1 MDLATLIGML
11 AGVAVIVGAI
21 LFNSGI
27 LDFVNIPGLIIVVIG
42 TLFITLMKFRLK
54 TLGESFKLAFSTVFM
69 DKTESPLVLI
79 SQVRELAAV
88 VRKEGILGLE
98 NVEIDD
104 PFLKKGIGLC
114 IDGHPPEF
122 IEEILAQDINQR
134 AERYELAEK
143 VFKGMAETAPGL
155 GMLGTLVGL
164 VQMLNSMSDP
174 SSVGPAMAVAL
185 LTTFYG
191 AFIAQVIAI
200 PCAEKLGMKASEE
213 QRNMVLII
221 TSVQNILKG
230 QNPKVI
236 AEVLAS
242 FLPEKQRETD
252 ASDDDQE

>member
-1 MDLATLIGML
+1 M
-11 AGVAVIVGAI
+11 
-21 LFNSGI
+21 
-27 LDFVNIPGLIIVVIG
+27 
-42 TLFITLMKFRLK
+42 
-54 TLGESFKLAFSTVFM
+54 
-69 DKTESPLVLI
+69 
-79 SQVRELAAV
+79 
-88 VRKEGILGLE
+88 
-98 NVEIDD
+98 
-104 PFLKKGIGLC
+104 
-114 IDGHPPEF
+114 
-122 IEEILAQDINQR
+122 
-134 AERYELAEK
+134 
-143 VFKGMAETAPGL
+143 FKGMAETAPGL

-242 FLPEKQRETD
+242 FLPERQRDTD
-252 ASDDDQE
+252 SSEDDLE

>member
-11 AGVAVIVGAI
+11 AGAAVIVGAI
-21 LFNSGI
+21 LLNSSI
-27 LDFVNIPGLIIVVIG
+27 LDFVNIAGLGIVFVG
-42 TLFITLMKFRLK
+42 TAFITLMKFRLS
-54 TLGESFKLAFSTVFM
+54 TIGDAFKLAFATVFM
-69 DKTESPLVLI
+69 DRTENPVILI
-79 SQVRELAAV
+79 SQVRELATV

-98 NVEIDD
+98 NVEIED
-104 PFLKKGIGLC
+104 PFLQKGIALC

-122 IEEILAQDINQR
+122 IEEILIQDLTQR
-134 AERYELAEK
+134 TDRYEVGEK
-143 VFKGMAETAPGL
+143 VFKGMAETAPGM

-164 VQMLNSMSDP
+164 VQMLNAMSDP

-200 PCAEKLGMKASEE
+200 PCAEKLSMKAAEE
-213 QRNMVLII
+213 ERNMMLVI

-242 FLPEKQRETD
+242 FLSQKQQAAANEEE
-252 ASDDDQE
+252 S

>member
-11 AGVAVIVGAI
+11 AAAAVIVGAI
-21 LFNSGI
+21 LLESS
-27 LDFVNIPGLIIVVIG
+27 LWDFVNYAGLAIVFVG
-42 TLFITLMKFRLK
+42 TAFITLIKFRLGSI
-54 TLGESFKLAFSTVFM
+54 GEAFKLAFSTVF
-69 DKTESPLVLI
+69 TERTENPVILI
-79 SQVRELAAV
+79 AQVRELATI

-98 NVEIDD
+98 NAEIEDE
-104 PFLKKGIGLC
+104 FLKKGIALC

-122 IEEILAQDINQR
+122 IEEILVQDLTQSI
-134 AERYELAEK
+134 ERYETAAS
-143 VFKGMAETAPGL
+143 VFKGIGETAPGM

-191 AFIAQVIAI
+191 AFIAQVVAI
-200 PCAEKLGMKASEE
+200 PCADKLGNKAAEE
-213 QRNMVLII
+213 HRNMTLVI

-242 FLPEKQRETD
+242 FLSQKQQQAVSE
-252 ASDDDQE
+252 EE